1 MTSMTRR
8 EAHAAYAAQCGLAS
22 ADWPALGTSAQVVVT
37 EPGRLALATAA
48 ARRLLA
54 EMDFA
59 ASRFRAD
66 SELTRL
72 NCADGAWVA
81 VSPLFARAL
90 RVAID
95 AAEWTDGLVDPTVG
109 AALID
114 CGYDRTFSLLAPTG
128 PVSVGVRE
136 VPGWRT
142 IELDRDR
149 RARVRRGTLVD
160 LGATAKALA
169 ADLCATEAVSM
180 AECGVLV
187 NLGGDISVEGPA
199 PHGGWAVTVTDLS
212 DLTRSST
219 EGPSQTVRVSTGGL
233 ATSSTRAR
241 RWRRGGSEMHHLI
254 DPRSGAPAAGPW
266 RTVSV
271 AATTC
276 TLANTASTAAII
288 AGIDAVA
295 WLAERGF
302 AARLVGFDG
311 AVCSVGGWPA
321 ESRDGDRR

>member
-8 EAHAAYAAQCGLAS
+8 EAHAAYAAGCGLAV

-37 EPGRLALATAA
+37 EPGRLAVASEAT
-48 ARRLLA
+48 RQLLS
-54 EMDFA
+54 EMDLA

-66 SELTRL
+66 SELARL
-72 NCADGAWVA
+72 NCADGAWVH

-95 AAEWTDGLVDPTVG
+95 AAEWTEGLVDPTVG

-114 CGYDRTFSLLAPTG
+114 RGYDRTFSLLAPTG
-128 PVSVGVRE
+128 PVSVGIRE

-169 ADLCATEAVSM
+169 ADLCAAEAVSA

-187 NLGGDISVEGPA
+187 NLGGDISMEGP
-199 PHGGWAVTVTDLS
+199 PPDRGWAVTVTDLS
-212 DLTRSST
+212 DLSRSWG
-219 EGPSQTVRVSTGGL
+219 EGQSQTVRVFTGGL

-241 RWRRGGSEMHHLI
+241 RWRRGGSEVHHLI

-288 AGIDAVA
+288 AGPDAVG
-295 WLAERGF
+295 WLGERGF
-302 AARLVGFDG
+302 AARLVRSDG
-311 AVCSVGGWPA
+311 AVCGVGGWPA
-321 ESRDGDRR
+321 GPRDGDDR